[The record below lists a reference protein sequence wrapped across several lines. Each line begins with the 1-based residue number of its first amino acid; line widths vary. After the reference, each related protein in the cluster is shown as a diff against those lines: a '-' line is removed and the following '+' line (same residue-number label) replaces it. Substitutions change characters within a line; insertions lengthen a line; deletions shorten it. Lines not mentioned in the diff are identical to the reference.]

1 MIIQKKERGTYHR
14 GFLDLTN
21 TNMCYRCEY
30 CQQGFNQIYHLQ
42 QIAVEWFI
50 CSKCRHYYN
59 VSVDDVFDLKYV
71 ETKKEWRDTKVSI
84 FFPYP
89 MGFDEDG

>member
-1 MIIQKKERGTYHR
+1 MIQKKERGTYHR

-42 QIAVEWFI
+42 QIAIEWFI

-59 VSVDDVFDLKYV
+59 VSVEDVLSLKYV
-71 ETKKEWRDTKVSI
+71 ETKKEWRDTRVSI

>member
-1 MIIQKKERGTYHR
+1 MGKNHR
-14 GFLDLTN
+14 GFADLTH

-42 QIAVEWFI
+42 QIAIEWFI
-50 CSKCRHYYN
+50 CSNCRHYYN
-59 VSVDDVFDLKYV
+59 VSIEDVLNLKYV
-71 ETKKEWRDTKVSI
+71 ETKEEWREAGVSI

-89 MGFDEDG
+89 MGFNEDG